1 MNILELHQQFEDN
14 IRIAEKDKDGGAAV
28 RLMTVYKHTLL
39 HLIETGKVSMSDD
52 ESAFWHYPKSF
63 STGALYKVAQ
73 AQRKRSHLPP
83 LNYPQ
88 KTYKE

>member
-1 MNILELHQQFEDN
+1 MKIMELLKQFEDN
-14 IRIAEKDKDGGAAV
+14 IRIAEKDKDGGAAA

-73 AQRKRSHLPP
+73 AQRKRNHLPP
-83 LNYPQ
+83 LDYPQ